1 MRFVKSNFKN
11 EILSDLMDNLQGQGD
26 YQGGTFL
33 TVREPENDPNEQ
45 NMTNIQLLKNDQV
58 VLTIKLIF
66 DKNNQLHDY
75 KFLTTLQTADVDEA
89 MQIAQSVLEPAWVRG
104 LTKSVDVQ

>member
-1 MRFVKSNFKN
+1 MRFVKNNFKN
-11 EILSDLMDNLQGQGD
+11 DILSDLMDNLQGQGD

-66 DKNNQLHDY
+66 DKNNQLHDH

-89 MQIAQSVLEPAWVRG
+89 MQIAQSVLEPAWVQG

>member
-1 MRFVKSNFKN
+1 MRFVKNNFKN
-11 EILSDLMDNLQGQGD
+11 DILSDLMDNLQGQGN

-33 TVREPENDPNEQ
+33 TVREPENDPDKQ
-45 NMTNIQLLKNDQV
+45 NTTNIRLLKNDQV

-75 KFLTTLQTADVDEA
+75 KFLTTLQTAEVDKA
-89 MQIAQSVLEPAWVRG
+89 MQIAQSVLEPAWVQG
-104 LTKSVDVQ
+104 LTKSFDVQ